1 MHSAQNILV
10 ELIDLALIDLLQFN
24 LVMENLNV
32 KRL

>member
-24 LVMENLNV
+24 LVMGNLNV
-32 KRL
+32 RRL

>member
-24 LVMENLNV
+24 LVMENLNIR
-32 KRL
+32 RL

>member
-32 KRL
+32 RRL